1 MTYQETLDF
10 MFSQLPMYH
19 RIGAA
24 AYKADIQP
32 TIDMMEA
39 LGNPERKFKS
49 IHVAGTNGKGSVSHF
64 LASILQEAGYK
75 VGLYTS
81 PHLVDFRERIR
92 INGEMIPEQEV
103 VDFIT
108 HHPSLITEKHLSFFE
123 MTVGLAFDYFA
134 REMVDIAVIEVGM
147 GGRLDSTNV
156 MPPAPPLNQGRC
168 PQDGGVILSVITNIG
183 LDHTQF
189 LGDTLEKIAFEKA
202 GIIKPGVHVV
212 IGETQPETKPV
223 FERVAAERHAPIT
236 FADQHW
242 HVRTSAGNRDE
253 SRLLFDVERRHPA
266 GNTSEPP
273 QPQWRCGLVSQLAG
287 SYQLKNLATVF
298 EAVRQLPL
306 PLNGHIVERGIAR
319 VVDNTH
325 LHGRWQVIAN
335 RPLTICETAHNA
347 PGIDAMLGKL
357 ATMHFARLHV
367 IYGCVN
373 DKDYRKI
380 LTHLHTEFAK
390 LGKPFDWRF
399 SQPSVPRQL
408 PVADLQSAARDL
420 GIDGPAFPNVKDAIA
435 DAQQHW
441 QVTNYL
447 LPIKKPPPNSRA
459 AATITCNK
467 PSISRAGLRCRAA
480 FPSSPVRLQV
490 RGSVRVSLRAAGAH
504 LCRPV
509 EYTTCPD
516 TRCSG

>member
-10 MFSQLPMYH
+10 MFAQLPMYH

-39 LGNPERKFKS
+39 LGNPERKFRS

-103 VDFIT
+103 VDFVAAHYPLLTT
-108 HHPSLITEKHLSFFE
+108 HSLSFFE

-134 REMVDIAVIEVGM
+134 REKVDIAVIEVGM

-156 MPPAPPLNQGRC
+156 ITPL
-168 PQDGGVILSVITNIG
+168 LSVITNIG

-202 GIIKPGVHVV
+202 GIIKPGVPVV

-253 SRLLFDVERRHPA
+253 SRLLFDVLDLDMA
-266 GNTSEPP
+266 GDREDDE
-273 QPQWRCGLVSQLAG
+273 WRCGLVSQLAG

-408 PVADLQSAARDL
+408 PVADLQSAACDL

-435 DAQQHW
+435 DAQQKADD
-441 QVTNYL
+441 QDLVLVTG
-447 LPIKKPPPNSRA
+447 
-459 AATITCNK
+459 
-467 PSISRAGLRCRAA
+467 SIFLIADALA
-480 FPSSPVRLQV
+480 
-490 RGSVRVSLRAAGAH
+490 
-504 LCRPV
+504 
-509 EYTTCPD
+509 D
-516 TRCSG
+516 

>member
-32 TIDMMEA
+32 TVDMMDT

-49 IHVAGTNGKGSVSHF
+49 IHVAGTNGKGSCSHF

-92 INGEMIPEQEV
+92 INGEMIPESRV
-103 VDFIT
+103 VDFVD
-108 HHPSLITEKHLSFFE
+108 HHRDMFDRLHLSFFE

-134 REMVDIAVIEVGM
+134 KEQVDIAVIEVGM

-156 MPPAPPLNQGRC
+156 ITPL
-168 PQDGGVILSVITNIG
+168 LSIITNIG

-189 LGDTLEKIAFEKA
+189 LGDTLEKIAVEKA
-202 GIIKPGVHVV
+202 GIIKEGVPVV

-223 FERVAAERHAPIT
+223 FERIAAGHHAPIT
-236 FADQHW
+236 FADNHYQV
-242 HVRTSAGNRDE
+242 VRIEDYTEELMGE
-253 SRLLFDVERRHPA
+253 
-266 GNTSEPP
+266 
-273 QPQWRCGLVSQLAG
+273 
-287 SYQLKNLATVF
+287 YQKKNIATVL
-298 EAVRQLPL
+298 EAVEVLGKTTDLELSPAVVR
-306 PLNGHIVERGIAR
+306 RGLAR
-319 VVDNTH
+319 VVTNTH
-325 LHGRWQVIAN
+325 LHGRWQKIGES
-335 RPLTICETAHNA
+335 PLTICETAHNA
-347 PGIDAMLGKL
+347 PGIDSMLGKL
-357 ATMHFARLHV
+357 ATMDFRALHV

-399 SQPSVPRQL
+399 SQPSVPRGL
-408 PVADLQSAARDL
+408 PVADLQTAAHEL
-420 GIDGPAFPNVKDAIA
+420 GIEGAAYVNVKEAIAAAQKEADDKDLVLVTGSIFLIA
-435 DAQQHW
+435 DA
-441 QVTNYL
+441 L
-447 LPIKKPPPNSRA
+447 A
-459 AATITCNK
+459 
-467 PSISRAGLRCRAA
+467 
-480 FPSSPVRLQV
+480 
-490 RGSVRVSLRAAGAH
+490 
-504 LCRPV
+504 
-509 EYTTCPD
+509 
-516 TRCSG
+516 

>member
-32 TIDMMEA
+32 TIDMMNA
-39 LGNPERKFKS
+39 LGNPERKFRS

-92 INGEMIPEQEV
+92 INGEMIPQQEV

-108 HHPSLITEKHLSFFE
+108 HHSSLITEKHLSFFE

-134 REMVDIAVIEVGM
+134 REKVDIAVIEVGM

-156 MPPAPPLNQGRC
+156 ITPL
-168 PQDGGVILSVITNIG
+168 LSVITNIG

-189 LGDTLEKIAFEKA
+189 LGNTLEKIAGEKA
-202 GIIKPGVHVV
+202 GIIKEGVPVV

-390 LGKPFDWRF
+390 LGKPFSWRF

-435 DAQQHW
+435 DAQQKADD
-441 QVTNYL
+441 QDLVLVTG
-447 LPIKKPPPNSRA
+447 
-459 AATITCNK
+459 
-467 PSISRAGLRCRAA
+467 SIFLIADALA
-480 FPSSPVRLQV
+480 
-490 RGSVRVSLRAAGAH
+490 
-504 LCRPV
+504 
-509 EYTTCPD
+509 D
-516 TRCSG
+516 